1 MMLAGHHAAPQAALF
16 AGLLAGAEAV
26 ASDQAL
32 QQCLDLCATAPAVQ
46 REPLRSL
53 HHFSCTG
60 GTLISK
66 CIAALPNVQLLS
78 EVDPWSDQ
86 LLPDAVRFSPT
97 DMVTLLRQSTRGAS
111 PALITELFRGQVQVL
126 QRDAVRRGLR
136 LVLRDHAHS
145 HFCHGKRVAER
156 PNLRQLL
163 PTDVPLLSLVTVRH
177 PLDSF
182 ASLAGN
188 GWLHFEPRTLDQ
200 YCRRYLQFLDSYAG
214 VPVLRYEDFVAAPQP
229 TMQRLCTILD
239 LAYDARFVGLFGGFR
254 VSGDS
259 GRSGQTIAV
268 RPSQPAAVALQPEA
282 ARSEAFQALSHR
294 LGYGAAAGTT
304 SRPLP

>member
-1 MMLAGHHAAPQAALF
+1 MMRTGHDALPQAALF
-16 AGLLAGAEAV
+16 AGLLAGVEGV
-26 ASDQAL
+26 AGEQAL
-32 QQCLDLCATAPAVQ
+32 QQCLALCAAAPAVR
-46 REPLRSL
+46 REPLRTL

-60 GTLISK
+60 GTLIGK

-78 EVDPWSDQ
+78 EVDPWSTQ

-111 PALITELFRGQVQVL
+111 PELITELFRGQVQVL
-126 QRDAVRRGLR
+126 QADAVRRGLR

-145 HFCHGKRVAER
+145 HFCHGAVVAER
-156 PNLRQLL
+156 PNLRQLM
-163 PTDVPLLSLVTVRH
+163 PTELPLLSLVTVRH

-182 ASLAGN
+182 ASLVGN
-188 GWLHFEPRTLDQ
+188 GWLHFEPRTLDE
-200 YCRRYLQFLDSYAG
+200 YCRRYLRFLDSYAG

-229 TMQRLCTILD
+229 TMQRLCAVLD
-239 LAYDARFVGLFGGFR
+239 LCFDAGFVDHFGGFR

-268 RPSQPAAVALQPEA
+268 RPSQAAAVALEPEA
-282 ARSEAFQALSHR
+282 RRSEAFLALIDR

-304 SRPLP
+304 AGPLP